1 MFTSREK
8 FKAACYSNYY
18 LCNIGKDGVAE
29 DTFPH
34 RSTGYTVIGWTPRPA
49 KVALWK
55 GIYHHCEFRKS
66 MLRILVILKAAL
78 TQHPP
83 NDK

>member
-55 GIYHHCEFRKS
+55 GIYHHC
-66 MLRILVILKAAL
+66 
-78 TQHPP
+78 
-83 NDK
+83 